1 MTLFDGFFQIGYV
14 GRDIDG
20 VCDTLGRQFGV
31 TKVRRQHRIE
41 WLQAV
46 HTWVGD
52 MMIEV
57 LIPERGALA
66 LYDDYIPED
75 PGKMNVHHHGFWTI
89 DPAKWAAT
97 RAMVEQQRLP
107 IAVEATIWNDEL
119 HMMYVDTR
127 AQFGVYSEY
136 ILMTG
141 SAITDYYADVP
152 HN

>member
-14 GRDIDG
+14 GSDIDG

-41 WLQAV
+41 WLRAV

-52 MMIEV
+52 LMIEV
-57 LIPERGALA
+57 LIPERGALEA
-66 LYDDYIPED
+66 YDDYIPDE
-75 PGKMNVHHHGFWTI
+75 PARLNIHHHGFRTT
-89 DPAKWAAT
+89 DPARWAET
-97 RAMVEQQRLP
+97 RRLVAAAGLP
-107 IAVEATIWNDEL
+107 IAVETSIWNDEL

-127 AQFGVYSEY
+127 AQFGLYSEY

-141 SAITDYYADVP
+141 SAAEGYYADVP